1 MGNQATSVLRD
12 AADEIITILKDT
24 SLRDPDRHDQI
35 SRLLTGKPAST
46 RGKTSG
52 GLSSEQYATFVQ
64 LGKDLDDYEDV
75 AKKMDGKKDDEDD
88 DNNKV
93 DEMGVAVVFDE
104 ENDDEDEG
112 ADEPGDSDIED
123 GVVVDASSE
132 SEDEE
137 GEGAGEVVK
146 DTSDVDEAEEKLV
159 QGDGAKKKSQHAS
172 ERILS
177 VHEIDAHFL
186 QRQLSRHME
195 DANETA
201 RLAGEVLQ
209 VLDIR
214 NGTDVRECENKLLLL
229 LRFELFDTIKLLLH
243 NRVRVWACASMKR
256 AQTDEE
262 RNAIEEALMQE
273 PTGEGKRVWDEMHS
287 KSRAEDWSRERLRGL
302 TATLKADHESNNV
315 SKALDS
321 IQVKSD
327 PGEKMDVDETQ
338 PEEEKVVELDLEQ
351 LAFREGAHTMSN
363 KKCNLPDTSWRA
375 MKKGYEEVHVPAV
388 RSVIPSD
395 ERLVSISE
403 LPEWTQKAFEN
414 MDKLNRVQS
423 RMYEVALKS
432 SENLLLC
439 APTGAGK
446 VSENCSDRSRIPI
459 KVTCTHALSLPF
471 WTDQCCIPDHA
482 QYSGSIPQRKFW

>member
-1 MGNQATSVLRD
+1 LIVAAVLSIFLLLRLTLVSFSGTQTTIGSKALLGNQATSVLRD
-12 AADEIITILKDT
+12 AAEEVITILKDP
-24 SLRDPDRHDQI
+24 SLRDPERHDQI
-35 SRLLTGKPAST
+35 SRLLTGKAPTT
-46 RGKTSG
+46 RGKVG
-52 GLSSEQYATFVQ
+52 GGISSEQYATFVQ

-75 AKKMDGKKDDEDD
+75 SRKRSSGRREEDEDGKD
-88 DNNKV
+88 KV
-93 DEMGVAVVFDE
+93 DNEMGVAVVFD
-104 ENDDEDEG
+104 DESDQGEG

-123 GVVVDASSE
+123 GVVVDSSSD

-137 GEGAGEVVK
+137 EADGAGVNKEAS
-146 DTSDVDEAEEKLV
+146 SDLEEEDEEEKLV

-186 QRQLSRHME
+186 QRQLSRHIE
-195 DANETA
+195 DANESA

-229 LRFELFDTIKLLLH
+229 LRFDLFDTIKLLLH

-262 RNAIEEALMQE
+262 RNTVEEALMQD
-273 PTGEGKRVWDEMHS
+273 PTGEGKRVWDEIHS

-302 TATLKADHESNNV
+302 TATLKADHDSKDV

-321 IQVKSD
+321 IQVKPDAASGD
-327 PGEKMDVDETQ
+327 KMDVDDSK
-338 PEEEKVVELDLEQ
+338 PEEEVIELDLEQ
-351 LAFREGAHTMSN
+351 LAFRDGSHTMSN
-363 KKCNLPDTSWRA
+363 KNCNLPDTSWRA

-388 RSVIPSD
+388 RSVIPKD
-395 ERLVSISE
+395 ERLVKISE
-403 LPEWTQKAFEN
+403 LPEWTHKSFKG
-414 MDKLNRVQS
+414 MDKLNRIQS
-423 RMYEVALKS
+423 KLYDVALKS
-432 SENLLLC
+432 SENILLC

-446 VSENCSDRSRIPI
+446 
-459 KVTCTHALSLPF
+459 
-471 WTDQCCIPDHA
+471 
-482 QYSGSIPQRKFW
+482 

>member
-12 AADEIITILKDT
+12 AAEEVITILKDS
-24 SLRDPDRHDQI
+24 SLRDPDRHEQV
-35 SRLLTGKPAST
+35 SRLLTGKAAST
-46 RGKTSG
+46 RGKPTG

-75 AKKMDGKKDDEDD
+75 AKKMVGRGDDEDD
-88 DNNKV
+88 TNDKV
-93 DEMGVAVVFDE
+93 DEMGVAVVFDDESDQE
-104 ENDDEDEG
+104 EG
-112 ADEPGDSDIED
+112 GDEPGDSDIED

-132 SEDEE
+132 SENEE
-137 GEGAGEVVK
+137 GEDTAEVDK
-146 DTSDVDEAEEKLV
+146 DSSDVEQEEEEEKLLH
-159 QGDGAKKKSQHAS
+159 GDGTKKKSQHAS

-186 QRQLSRHME
+186 QRQLSRYME

-201 RLAGEVLQ
+201 RLAGEVLD

-229 LRFELFDTIKLLLH
+229 LRFELFDTIKLLLL

-262 RNAIEEALMQE
+262 RSAIEEALMQE
-273 PTGEGKRVWDEMHS
+273 STGEGKRVWDEMHS

-302 TATLKADHESNNV
+302 AATLKGDNDGNDV

-321 IQVKSD
+321 IQVKPE
-327 PGEKMDVDETQ
+327 PGDNMDVDEPQ
-338 PEEEKVVELDLEQ
+338 HEEEKVVELDLEQ
-351 LAFREGAHTMSN
+351 LAFRDGSHTMSN

-388 RSVIPSD
+388 RSVISKD
-395 ERLVSISE
+395 EKLVSISE
-403 LPEWTQKAFEN
+403 LPEWTQKAFKN
-414 MDKLNRVQS
+414 MDKLNRIQS
-423 RMYEVALKS
+423 KMYDVALKS

-446 VSENCSDRSRIPI
+446 VGQQMTLIIIDD
-459 KVTCTHALSLPF
+459 F
-471 WTDQCCIPDHA
+471 
-482 QYSGSIPQRKFW
+482 SIIVLTAYFH